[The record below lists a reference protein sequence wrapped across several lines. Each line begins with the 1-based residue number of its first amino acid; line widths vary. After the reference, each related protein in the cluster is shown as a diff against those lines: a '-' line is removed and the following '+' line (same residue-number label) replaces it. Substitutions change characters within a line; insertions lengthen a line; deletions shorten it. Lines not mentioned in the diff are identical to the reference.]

1 MSDIAESKSDFK
13 NLMIGFPAWSELLVA
28 ASRLSIIT
36 QGHSNHYRKKK
47 ILIDLYYTNSRSQA
61 LAAWF
66 LSTFTIH
73 FQKKNLQHIYRLAS
87 KPTKSIVR
95 SN

>member
-13 NLMIGFPAWSELLVA
+13 NSMIGFPAWSELLVA

-47 ILIDLYYTNSRSQA
+47 HPDRPLLYKLKVPSSSSLVLEYIYYTFPKEKFTTYLQVSLKTYKIDL
-61 LAAWF
+61 
-66 LSTFTIH
+66 
-73 FQKKNLQHIYRLAS
+73 
-87 KPTKSIVR
+87 
-95 SN
+95 